1 MLTSHLHLIAESF
14 AIIMLLAALTGVLFI
29 AAATA
34 LNPAQPLGPTG
45 QEYVTAFFTAANDRP
60 YKSTAWSNA
69 PPGLNLDEVLAHAQR
84 NRKETMMPDPIP
96 SHHRWRVRHDK
107 THLLKVQA

>member
-14 AIIMLLAALTGVLFI
+14 AFIMLLAALAGVLFI

-60 YKSTAWSNA
+60 YRSSTWSNA
-69 PPGLNLDEVLAHAQR
+69 PPGLNLDQVLAHAQH
-84 NRKETMMPDPIP
+84 NRKETKMQGPI
-96 SHHRWRVRHDK
+96 K
-107 THLLKVQA
+107 TIPLYAKRAEGQS